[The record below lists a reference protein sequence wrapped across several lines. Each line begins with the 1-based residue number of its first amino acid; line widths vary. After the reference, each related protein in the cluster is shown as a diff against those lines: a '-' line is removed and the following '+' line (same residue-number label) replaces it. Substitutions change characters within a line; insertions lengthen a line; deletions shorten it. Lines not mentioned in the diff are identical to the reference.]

1 MLLTILLIAW
11 SKKVNFVLIL
21 WKKHFNKELAVTKD
35 DEDFENSVKSWI
47 CGHVYVESDVK
58 VRDHFHVTGK
68 YRGSAHRDC
77 SINVKWNH
85 KIPIVFHKIKN
96 YDTHLNMQELG
107 KCNFK
112 INVLSNGLEK
122 YLSFNTNNEL
132 IFIDCFQFLR
142 FSLDSLV
149 KTEAVTRSVL

>member
-35 DEDFENSVKSWI
+35 DEDFENSLKSWI
-47 CGHVYVESDVK
+47 CGHAYVESDAK

-112 INVLSNGLEK
+112 IKVLSNGLEK